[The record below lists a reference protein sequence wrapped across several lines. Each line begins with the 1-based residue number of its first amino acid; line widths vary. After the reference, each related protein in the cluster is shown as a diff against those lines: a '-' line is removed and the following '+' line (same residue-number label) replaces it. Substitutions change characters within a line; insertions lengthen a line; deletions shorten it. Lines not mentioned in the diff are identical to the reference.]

1 MSITMRKMID
11 PSLPPRLIPRW
22 NHNPS
27 FRRIPRW
34 TRLYHRMR
42 LGTGVRWPR
51 QVNPLER
58 GVGMA
63 KDEADQKTDTSAVGA
78 GRCLWWALRVGWFVF
93 FLEMAVLLVVQG
105 GVAQWREVGPRLL
118 GDIGWLAI
126 VFVAFSVLAA
136 VVAPAVFLVVRHF
149 GALAWYGLTR
159 LLSGFLPPGQDAR
172 PDYSTYVSVN
182 EFRDLA
188 LEEKDEFLYRL
199 YEDDQRRKKEQRQAL
214 ERLGDLMAAVLV
226 AGFAA
231 CLLGSWTLGGIGLA
245 AAMESHFGDWMGRV
259 TAVVL
264 LCVLPTLKLA
274 WVPSDEG
281 NVMYSP
287 PLARKLRD
295 KERKSRGLM

>member
-1 MSITMRKMID
+1 
-11 PSLPPRLIPRW
+11 
-22 NHNPS
+22 
-27 FRRIPRW
+27 
-34 TRLYHRMR
+34 
-42 LGTGVRWPR
+42 
-51 QVNPLER
+51 
-58 GVGMA
+58 MA

-78 GRCLWWALRVGWFVF
+78 GLDILERAWNAQWALR
-93 FLEMAVLLVVQG
+93 LACVLLFFDMAMLLHVHR
-105 GVAQWREVGPRLL
+105 GVSQWPEVGPRLL

-226 AGFAA
+226 AGFADW
-231 CLLGSWTLGGIGLA
+231 LLGSWTLGGIGLVS
-245 AAMESHFGDWMGRV
+245 AMESAFGDWMGRV

-264 LCVLPTLKLA
+264 LCVLPILKLA
-274 WVPSDEG
+274 WFPSDER
-281 NVMYSP
+281 NVIYYP